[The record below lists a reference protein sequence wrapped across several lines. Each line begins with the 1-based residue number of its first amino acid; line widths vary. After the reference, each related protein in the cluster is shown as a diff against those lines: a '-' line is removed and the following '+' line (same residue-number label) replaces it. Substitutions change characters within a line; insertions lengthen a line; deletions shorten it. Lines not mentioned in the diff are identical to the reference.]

1 MKTFSLC
8 ATGTIRERNQDSLLI
23 DSSLGLAIIVDG
35 TGPNGAQA
43 AQRVAAQVINFIK
56 ENAHV
61 FSAQEAVE
69 RLSTTICR
77 TAEAI
82 EQEFPQSIAGTAA
95 LWIHREQVALSWAGT
110 CKIAA
115 NSKLVPAKSRAN
127 ARVFELSQP
136 AAANDCYILLSE
148 GLSSVF
154 TNNYLNELAHE
165 LLGDFDK
172 DKLQFFWNEAGSFYD
187 GDDRSMA
194 LICLQKSDETLGNP
208 KEIELFTDFD
218 RQFSIPLWA
227 PIAAGTGLGAFALYL
242 GKKAYNKLK
251 FAKSINLKPLMRLR
265 RLARKK

>member
-1 MKTFSLC
+1 
-8 ATGTIRERNQDSLLI
+8 
-23 DSSLGLAIIVDG
+23 
-35 TGPNGAQA
+35 
-43 AQRVAAQVINFIK
+43 
-56 ENAHV
+56 
-61 FSAQEAVE
+61 
-69 RLSTTICR
+69 
-77 TAEAI
+77 
-82 EQEFPQSIAGTAA
+82 
-95 LWIHREQVALSWAGT
+95 
-110 CKIAA
+110 
-115 NSKLVPAKSRAN
+115 
-127 ARVFELSQP
+127 
-136 AAANDCYILLSE
+136 
-148 GLSSVF
+148 
-154 TNNYLNELAHE
+154 